1 MTHSSD
7 RPLRAW
13 LGGLAC
19 LAALALAPLV
29 LDDAQL
35 SLLTL
40 VLMSAFFA
48 QAWNL
53 MMGFVG
59 QLSLGHGLYA
69 GIGAYAAA
77 LAAGSFGLSP
87 WAGILVGT
95 LLSAGAGAAIAWLG
109 FRFAVRGIYFSLLT
123 IAFAEMARMLF
134 ENWDFVGGNGGYF
147 LKTPG
152 DGALLWT
159 LRGGT
164 SFNYLAFLLL
174 CAGGLALCTV
184 LSRSR
189 LGYLWRA
196 IREDEDAAR
205 AIGVPAL
212 RLKILAVA
220 ISAAMTSI
228 GGSFYAL
235 LNGSLFPDTIM
246 GMRFSIEMIVAP
258 ILGGLGTLLGPLLGA
273 LFVVP
278 VTEFANQ
285 LAQDLGL
292 FGLNTLVFGLLV
304 LLVVG
309 LLPHGLAPAL
319 AALLQRLRPAR
330 AATPVSVSVSVP
342 SASGAERAAAEV
354 RR

>member
-1 MTHSSD
+1 MRTNLYPSSFIFA
-7 RPLRAW
+7 PSSL
-13 LGGLAC
+13 LGFT
-19 LAALALAPLV
+19 AAFALLALLPLV
-29 LDDAQL
+29 LGDAHL

-59 QLSLGHGLYA
+59 QLSLGHALYA

-77 LAAGSFGLSP
+77 VAAGSFGLSP
-87 WAGILVGT
+87 WAGIVAGALI
-95 LLSAGAGAAIAWLG
+95 SAAAGAAIAWLG
-109 FRFAVRGIYFSLLT
+109 FRFAVRGIYFTLLT

-152 DGALLWT
+152 PGNVLWT

-164 SFNYLAFLLL
+164 AFYYLAFLTLCALALLL
-174 CAGGLALCTV
+174 CTLLA
-184 LSRSR
+184 RSR

-196 IREDEDAAR
+196 VREDEDAAR

-212 RLKILAVA
+212 RVKILAVV
-220 ISAAMTSI
+220 ISAAMTSV

-235 LNGSLFPDTIM
+235 FNGSLFPGTVM

-278 VTEFANQ
+278 MTEFANQ
-285 LAQDLGL
+285 TAQDLNL
-292 FGLNTLVFGLLV
+292 FGLNTLIFGVLV

-309 LLPHGLAPAL
+309 LLPHGLAPAI
-319 AALLQRLRPAR
+319 AALVRRLRR
-330 AATPVSVSVSVP
+330 
-342 SASGAERAAAEV
+342 GAKS
-354 RR
+354 

>member
-1 MTHSSD
+1 V
-7 RPLRAW
+7 PI
-13 LGGLAC
+13 LGFAAGFALLAC
-19 LAALALAPLV
+19 LPLV
-29 LDDAQL
+29 VGGAHL

-59 QLSLGHGLYA
+59 QLSLGHALYA

-77 LAAGSFGLSP
+77 LAAGSFGLTP
-87 WAGILVGT
+87 WAGLVAGA
-95 LLSAGAGAAIAWLG
+95 LVSAAAGAAIAWLG
-109 FRFAVRGIYFSLLT
+109 FRFAVRGIYFTLLT

-134 ENWDFVGGNGGYF
+134 ENWSFVGGNGGYF

-152 DGALLWT
+152 PGNVLWT
-159 LRGGT
+159 LRGGAT
-164 SFNYLAFLLL
+164 FYYLAFLAL
-174 CAGGLALCTV
+174 CALALLVCT
-184 LSRSR
+184 LLARSR

-196 IREDEDAAR
+196 VREDEDAAR

-212 RLKILAVA
+212 RVKILAMM
-220 ISAAMTSI
+220 ISAAMTSV

-235 LNGSLFPDTIM
+235 FSGSLFPGTVM

-278 VTEFANQ
+278 MTEFANQ
-285 LAQDLGL
+285 TAQDLGW
-292 FGLNTLVFGLLV
+292 FGLNTLIFGALV

-309 LLPHGLAPAL
+309 LLPHGLSPAI
-319 AALLQRLRPAR
+319 AALVRRLRGRMKP
-330 AATPVSVSVSVP
+330 
-342 SASGAERAAAEV
+342 
-354 RR
+354 

>member
-1 MTHSSD
+1 MSASPHRLS
-7 RPLRAW
+7 LAW
-13 LGGLAC
+13 PALGF
-19 LAALALAPLV
+19 AAGFALLALLPLAV
-29 LDDAQL
+29 GDSHLA
-35 SLLTL
+35 LLTL

-59 QLSLGHGLYA
+59 QLSLGHALYA

-77 LAAGSFGLSP
+77 VAAGSFGLSP
-87 WAGILVGT
+87 WAGIVAGALI
-95 LLSAGAGAAIAWLG
+95 SAAAGAAIAWLG
-109 FRFAVRGIYFSLLT
+109 FRFAVRGIYFTLLT
-123 IAFAEMARMLF
+123 IACAEMARMLF

-152 DGALLWT
+152 SGNVLWT
-159 LRGGT
+159 LRGGAT
-164 SFNYLAFLLL
+164 FHYLAFLALCALALLL
-174 CAGGLALCTV
+174 CALLA
-184 LSRSR
+184 RSR

-196 IREDEDAAR
+196 VREDEDAAR

-212 RLKILAVA
+212 RVKILAVM
-220 ISAAMTSI
+220 ISAAMTSV

-235 LNGSLFPDTIM
+235 FNGSLFPGTIM

-278 VTEFANQ
+278 MTEFANQ
-285 LAQDLGL
+285 AAQNMNL
-292 FGLNTLVFGLLV
+292 FGLNTLIFGVLV

-309 LLPHGLAPAL
+309 LLPHGLAPAM
-319 AALLQRLRPAR
+319 AAW
-330 AATPVSVSVSVP
+330 
-342 SASGAERAAAEV
+342 V
-354 RR
+354 RRWRGAKARP